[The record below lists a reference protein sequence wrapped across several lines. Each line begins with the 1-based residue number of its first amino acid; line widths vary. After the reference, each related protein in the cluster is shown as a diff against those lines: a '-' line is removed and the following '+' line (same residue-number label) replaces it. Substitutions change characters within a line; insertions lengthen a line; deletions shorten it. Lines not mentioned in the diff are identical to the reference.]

1 VAVGAGTQRVTD
13 ELQALM
19 PDQTIARLDR
29 DTASRVGAMDQVLEA
44 VASGQT
50 NVLIGTQMLTKGHD
64 FPNVTLVGILNA
76 DQGLFGTDFRSEERL
91 AQSILQVA
99 GRAGRRDEPGEVLVQ
114 THFPNHPLLS
124 RLLNEGY
131 MAFAELALAERERA
145 GWPPYSHVAV
155 IRAEST
161 QRRRGFDFLAAIRQ
175 RAEQQEQDVLLLGP
189 AAATMERRNG
199 RYRFQLVLQSKHRKP
214 LHQLL
219 DKLLNALPDL
229 PASRQVRWAIDVDP
243 VEL

>member
-1 VAVGAGTQRVTD
+1 
-13 ELQALM
+13 
-19 PDQTIARLDR
+19 
-29 DTASRVGAMDQVLEA
+29 
-44 VASGQT
+44 
-50 NVLIGTQMLTKGHD
+50 
-64 FPNVTLVGILNA
+64 
-76 DQGLFGTDFRSEERL
+76 
-91 AQSILQVA
+91 
-99 GRAGRRDEPGEVLVQ
+99 
-114 THFPNHPLLS
+114 
-124 RLLNEGY
+124 
-131 MAFAELALAERERA
+131 
-145 GWPPYSHVAV
+145 V

-219 DKLLNALPDL
+219 DTLLNALPDL